1 MRKGPGSA
9 YDKWNMSVVI
19 CDTEYR
25 INRYIYIYSI
35 CRLKSWVILYPVFQL
50 AFIVHFLSLL
60 LFLFFSYHVTSK
72 SLKQYSQ
79 LPWHVFAQIYSE
91 ENPVVYP
98 NFTNRTVYNTYKI
111 KGCNDHNSPPTVYM
125 NQSAW
130 HMHTQYG
137 VTQWWWLALFS

>member
-1 MRKGPGSA
+1 MQVKIVSDPLS
-9 YDKWNMSVVI
+9 SFPV
-19 CDTEYR
+19 
-25 INRYIYIYSI
+25 SI
-35 CRLKSWVILYPVFQL
+35 HCPF
-50 AFIVHFLSLL
+50 FLSP
-60 LFLFFSYHVTSK
+60 FVSFFSYHVTSK

-125 NQSAW
+125 NQSSW

-137 VTQWWWLALFS
+137 VTQW